1 MTLSNYHS
9 HTTFCDG
16 RSAPEDFVKFA
27 LSNHFTVYGFSSH
40 SPLPFETFWNMSK
53 TDLPEYLQ
61 EIDRLK
67 KKYEGRI
74 QLYASLEIDYLNETY
89 NPSIPYFQEMPL
101 DYRIG
106 SVHFLPLSEQLSEK
120 EMMCIDGDPKEF
132 VYAVEAYYDGDIR
145 KVVAQY
151 YQSVYNMIKAG
162 GMDMIGHIDKIY
174 MNGIKNAAFSFEA
187 DWYRDPF
194 IACLELA
201 AEKGIMI
208 EINTKNLTELGQTFP
223 HHQYFPLLKELKIPV
238 VVNSDCHYPHL
249 VNDGRAEAFRL
260 LKNAGFRSVRELL
273 AGEWQ
278 DVAI

>member
-16 RSAPEDFVKFA
+16 RSAAEDFVKFA
-27 LSNHFTVYGFSSH
+27 LSNNLTIYGFSSH

-67 KKYEGRI
+67 KKYEDRI
-74 QLYASLEIDYLNETY
+74 TLYTSLEIDYLDETY

-106 SVHFLPLSEQLSEK
+106 SVHFLPFSKHLSEK
-120 EMMCIDGDPKEF
+120 EMMCIDGDPNEF
-132 VYAVEAYYDGDIR
+132 VFSVNEYYDGNIR
-145 KVVAQY
+145 KVVEQY
-151 YQSVYNMIKAG
+151 YQSVFNMVKAG
-162 GMDMIGHIDKIY
+162 GIDIVGHIDKIY

-194 IACLELA
+194 VACLELA
-201 AEKGIMI
+201 AEKGTMI
-208 EINTKNLTELGQTFP
+208 EINTKNLTKLGQTFP
-223 HHQYFPLLKELKIPV
+223 HRQYLPLLKELKIPV
-238 VVNSDCHYPHL
+238 MVNSDCHYPHL
-249 VNDGRAEAFRL
+249 VNDGRAEAFEL
-260 LKNAGFRSVRELL
+260 LKNVGFRSVRELI
-273 AGEWQ
+273 AGKWQ